1 MSDTI
6 DALAAKLLTMRLLEE
21 SSIAGV
27 LTQFNRQGAAPLPV
41 LYPVTATGAILSGPC
56 VFFGAYCVAAG
67 TLTSV
72 HDNASAASGTLLLAS
87 QVGAANITY
96 GPGGGLLGVQC
107 VNGIYV
113 TASTGTWHILALPGA

>member
-72 HDNASAASGTLLLAS
+72 HDNVAASGTLLLAS